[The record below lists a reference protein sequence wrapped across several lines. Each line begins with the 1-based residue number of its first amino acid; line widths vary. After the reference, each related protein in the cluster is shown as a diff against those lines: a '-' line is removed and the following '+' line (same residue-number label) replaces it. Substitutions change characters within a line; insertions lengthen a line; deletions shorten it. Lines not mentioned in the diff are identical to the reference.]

1 MRRVTL
7 DRLKQVF
14 FFTLYFCTVSLLL
27 FFNDAYIRTAPD
39 LQQIGPYYPYQ
50 NLLSYLAGGLFGG
63 LMVAI
68 FELFILGN
76 LFKKYGL
83 LVLGV
88 GRGLFLVL
96 LYFIMSLALSF
107 GYNCIITGLPPYHS
121 EVLSS
126 VWIYMTGPV
135 LLINLVFYSVFVIIL
150 IFFHQIID
158 LVGRGVLGKFL
169 FGRYK
174 VPAVVDRTFLFMDMN
189 DSTSIA
195 ERIGHVVFFELMQ
208 DFLVEAGVEIRE
220 HGGEINKYVGDEI
233 IALWNIDQGARNGL
247 ALKALLAIKKRLESK
262 SGYFEEKYGV
272 VPDFKSA
279 LHIGPA
285 MVGELGD
292 WKREVAFMGD
302 SMNTTARIQGACKK
316 LKAQIL
322 VSEDYCNALIDTTR
336 YRLEFAGKGRLRGKE
351 APLSLYRASSLE
363 AWPAMP
369 DAGEK

>member
-1 MRRVTL
+1 
-7 DRLKQVF
+7 
-14 FFTLYFCTVSLLL
+14 
-27 FFNDAYIRTAPD
+27 
-39 LQQIGPYYPYQ
+39 
-50 NLLSYLAGGLFGG
+50 
-63 LMVAI
+63 MVAI

-96 LYFIMSLALSF
+96 LYFVMTLFLSF
-107 GYNCIITGLPPYHS
+107 GYNVIVTGLPPYDQ
-121 EVLSS
+121 EVLDS
-126 VWIYMTGPV
+126 VWQYMTGPV
-135 LLINLVFYSVFVIIL
+135 LIINLAFYAVFVMIL

-174 VPAVVDRTFLFMDMN
+174 IPRVVDRTFLFMDMN

-195 ERIGHVVFFELMQ
+195 EKVGHIAFFELMQ
-208 DFLVEAGVEIRE
+208 DFLVEAGDEIRE

-233 IALWNIDQGARNGL
+233 IALWNIDQGARNGR
-247 ALKALLAIKKRLESK
+247 ALDALLAIRQRFQNRAS
-262 SGYFEEKYGV
+262 YFEEKYGI

-279 LHIGPA
+279 LHTGPA

-316 LKAQIL
+316 LKARIL
-322 VSEDYCNALIDTTR
+322 ISEDYRHKLIDTTR
-336 YRLEFAGKGRLRGKE
+336 YKLEHAGKGRLRGKE
-351 APLSLYRASSLE
+351 TPMTLYRVLE
-363 AWPAMP
+363 L
-369 DAGEK
+369 D